1 MYNFNDREF
10 HAKLDKFEILT
21 IYVHG
26 HKVYDDYYMPVE
38 EFLTAGS
45 TSVEIL
51 PLFNNLKFTGITVKA
66 NSDGLLIFFNS
77 KRKFAYIEPYI
88 LFDMLRFTD
97 TITVLNIIIEGK
109 LIFNA

>member
-1 MYNFNDREF
+1 MYNFKDREF
-10 HAKLDKFEILT
+10 QAKLDESELLT
-21 IYVHG
+21 IYVHS
-26 HKVYDDYYMPVE
+26 HKVHEEYYIPKE
-38 EFLTAGS
+38 EFLKAEN

-51 PLFNNLKFTGITVKA
+51 PLFNNLKYTGIMVKA

-88 LFDMLRFTD
+88 LFDILRFTD
-97 TITVLNIIIEGK
+97 TITALNIIREGK